1 MEMTEVFEWSKMDRL
16 LSAQFERT
24 AHDECSSLL
33 TQGKGKNMAEK
44 SSFRHPEIVC
54 INLNRNCAD
63 VCPFPLPLPF
73 SFLFYFLN
81 KSPLL
86 AVIPS

>member
-1 MEMTEVFEWSKMDRL
+1 MERVKWTDCFQ
-16 LSAQFERT
+16 LSLKER
-24 AHDECSSLL
+24 HDECSSLL

-63 VCPFPLPLPF
+63 VSRHGRFLSRFLSPFF
-73 SFLFYFLN
+73 STF
-81 KSPLL
+81 
-86 AVIPS
+86 